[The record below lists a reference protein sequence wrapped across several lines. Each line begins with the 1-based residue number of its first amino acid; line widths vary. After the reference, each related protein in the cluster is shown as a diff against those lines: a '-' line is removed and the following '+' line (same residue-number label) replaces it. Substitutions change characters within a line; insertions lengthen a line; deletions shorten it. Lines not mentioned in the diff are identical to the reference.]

1 MVFKQI
7 VEHKREKIYIRLRA
21 KVNYHDAFRGATETE
36 YKLP

>member
-21 KVNYHDAFRGATETE
+21 KVNYHDTFHEATEAE